1 MVLMSDDFYISLAWW
16 SLLVFSTIS
25 LLLRFYLVFEMMR
38 RLVVFWVGV
47 LLFDIQY
54 AGVQAQKA
62 VWKTPV
68 KGENLEANTIDS
80 VLLDWTSTL
89 PTTILRMWCQ
99 NKTDANNLVLA
110 SSFFVDSKGPFEYV
124 MEQYLQDKTEF
135 PLACHAELAEK
146 PVGGGT
152 DCPAAIVWSS
162 NAAEAAKTVSQT
174 KAAST
179 VTITPSANSTPPG
192 QTPTPTP
199 TPTPS
204 STPPSTTDST
214 TSDSPSKPPTPTS
227 STGPEE
233 TAKSPTNSS
242 GENPSGATTAPVAPA
257 STPNSTGAIIG
268 GAIGGV
274 ALIAFII
281 LAVLFLRKFQ
291 RNRAASPIPTES
303 TRRSFYLFN
312 AYNKRGPKARTTGVF
327 EKEGEY
333 GLGVQ
338 EKEGGDVSRSG
349 GVYELPESQR
359 ERRYSP
365 VELPGGSVYYP

>member
-1 MVLMSDDFYISLAWW
+1 
-16 SLLVFSTIS
+16 
-25 LLLRFYLVFEMMR
+25 MR
-38 RLVVFWVGV
+38 RLVVLWVGV
-47 LLFDIQY
+47 LLFDIRY

-110 SSFFVDSKGPFEYV
+110 SSFYVDSKGPFKYV
-124 MEQYLQDKTEF
+124 MEKYLQDKTEF
-135 PLACHAELAEK
+135 PLACHAELAEN

-162 NAAEAAKTVSQT
+162 NAAEAAKTVSQKT
-174 KAAST
+174 AAPT
-179 VTITPSANSTPPG
+179 VTVTPSPSSTPIPTPSA
-192 QTPTPTP
+192 
-199 TPTPS
+199 TPS

-214 TSDSPSKPPTPTS
+214 TTDSPSKSTTPPS
-227 STGPEE
+227 STGTEE
-233 TAKSPTNSS
+233 TSKSSTNSS
-242 GENPSGATTAPVAPA
+242 GEPATLPTKIAETPLGATTAPIAPAPA
-257 STPNSTGAIIG
+257 SPNNTGAIIG

-333 GLGVQ
+333 GLGIQ
-338 EKEGGDVSRSG
+338 EKEGSDVSRG
-349 GVYELPESQR
+349 GRVYELPESRR

-365 VELPGGSVYYP
+365 VELPGSSINYP

>member
-1 MVLMSDDFYISLAWW
+1 
-16 SLLVFSTIS
+16 
-25 LLLRFYLVFEMMR
+25 MMR

-47 LLFDIQY
+47 LLFDIRY

-99 NKTDANNLVLA
+99 NKTDVNNLVLA
-110 SSFFVDSKGPFEYV
+110 SSFFVDSNGPFEYV
-124 MEQYLQDKTEF
+124 MEEYLQDKTEF
-135 PLACHAELAEK
+135 PLACHAELAEN

-162 NAAEAAKTVSQT
+162 NAGEAAKTVSQT

-179 VTITPSANSTPPG
+179 VTVTPTPSSTPPS
-192 QTPTPTP
+192 TTP

-214 TSDSPSKPPTPTS
+214 STDSLSKPTTSAS
-227 STGPEE
+227 STGPER
-233 TAKSPTNSS
+233 TTKSSTNTSEEPATLPTKIAES
-242 GENPSGATTAPVAPA
+242 PSGATIAPVAPA
-257 STPNSTGAIIG
+257 SASPSNIGAIIG

-291 RNRAASPIPTES
+291 RNRAASPIPTDS

-327 EKEGEY
+327 EKDGEY
-333 GLGVQ
+333 GLGIQ
-338 EKEGGDVSRSG
+338 EKEANDVSRG
-349 GVYELPESQR
+349 VRVYELPESER